1 MGSPRLILS
10 LLIMAICICRATG
23 QSSYA
28 RLETFGTRDGM
39 LSSKIYAL
47 EQGTDRKLWIG
58 TELGVSVYDGYQF
71 INYQYTSGNESIGR
85 ILSIATDSSKG
96 IWFGGDKGLFYW
108 SNGGITRIR
117 PTGKTILAPETLL
130 TDAAGN
136 VWIGDMNAL
145 YRIGANEIYKLH
157 KPARTVIDVSLA
169 PAYNGRVFGLSED
182 NKHNIYIASYEGIYR
197 IPAGSS
203 AVEMA
208 WKNHNMARPV
218 RSVTAISPDSLFWN
232 CLDSHPSQMIKGR
245 VSSRFTEDYIGR
257 TVFEYGGSI
266 YALTTSGVGILK
278 EGYAEP
284 LALFGEATNNAVAA
298 LIDAEENIW
307 IGSWEGL
314 LKFRRTGFR
323 QHVFPADSPKEIFSF
338 LERKNG
344 QVLLGSN
351 RGVVFTNGPGG
362 IEIDK
367 KIPRLFPLAEVMC
380 LYEDKEGGL
389 WAGSGYQGVSLFKN
403 NKLSNWKNTGFLKD
417 NNCEALYPAREGK
430 LFACTENGVTVID
443 PLGPE
448 PMIAHY
454 AFQKQYTRQPELFG
468 CFEMPG
474 SPTWF
479 YGSQGL
485 YLLRDNS
492 LVDDSVTGMPVVNL
506 YINKIIRDQ
515 KGNIW
520 IATQGKGLLKCL
532 LQNNKLVLQHQYDSR
547 NGLLSNIALSVLA
560 DKNNNIW
567 LGDYMSISVIVDPG
581 GNEHLIT
588 YNEKDGLL
596 SSYYQTLK
604 LEQQENGRVWGLTS
618 MGLFSIHPDSVINN
632 NLPPLLQL
640 NTVNTKGSVL
650 NFANDPSPS
659 FSYSSNS
666 MEFHFTAISLTDPSK
681 IRYAYRIKESDT
693 SWIYTTNRVVY
704 FNSLPPGSYSFELKA
719 CNNSNTWTTV
729 PFQYSFSIRPPFW
742 QTWWFR
748 TVALLIMAGLL
759 LFIFRRRVEA
769 IKNKAA
775 LRQQL
780 TELEGKALRAQMNPH
795 FIFNSLNA
803 IQELIVTKNVDEGYQ
818 YLSSFSKLLRLVLNN
833 SEKNSIPLSSEI
845 EMIRLQLSLESLRFK
860 NSFTYQFETADT
872 VETEMIKI
880 PPLLLQPYVENA
892 VWHGLRHK
900 EGEKN
905 LWIRI
910 MEKNGR
916 LDIEI
921 EDNGV
926 GRQRAGEIKKQKLGA
941 EQFESKGSVLSRQRI
956 KILND
961 QYPGA
966 AQVEIMDL
974 LTEKKEAAGTKVKIS
989 LPVNLP

>member
-1 MGSPRLILS
+1 MGFRSLIVCFLM
-10 LLIMAICICRATG
+10 MAFCMSRGAG
-23 QSSYA
+23 QSSYN
-28 RLETFGTRDGM
+28 RMETFGTRDGM

-47 EQGTDRKLWIG
+47 EQSRDRKLWIG

-71 INYQYTSGNESIGR
+71 TNYQYTSDNESLGR
-85 ILSIATDSSKG
+85 ILCIAADSSAG

-108 SNGGITRIR
+108 NNNGITRIR
-117 PTGKTILAPETLL
+117 ITGKSSLAPEALL

-145 YRIGANEIYKLH
+145 YRIGAKKIKDIH
-157 KPARTVIDVSLA
+157 QPARTGIDLSLT
-169 PAYNGRVFGLSED
+169 PAFTGRVFGLSED
-182 NKHNIYIASYEGIYR
+182 NKHSIYIASFEGIYR
-197 IPAGSS
+197 IPSGS
-203 AVEMA
+203 AVTAMV
-208 WKNHNMARPV
+208 WKNNNTSRPV
-218 RSVTAISPDSLFWN
+218 RSIAAISADSLFWN
-232 CLDSHPSQMIKGR
+232 CLDSHPSQMIKGS

-257 TVFEYGGSI
+257 SVFADRGKI
-266 YALTTSGVGILK
+266 FALTTSGIGILK

-284 LALFGEATNNAVAA
+284 IARFGDATNNAVAA

-323 QHVFPADSPKEIFSF
+323 QHILPADGPKEIFSF
-338 LERKNG
+338 LERRNG

-351 RGVVFTNGPGG
+351 RGTVFTTTPGG

-380 LYEDKEGGL
+380 LYEDKEAGL
-389 WAGSGYQGVSLFKN
+389 WAGSGYQGISLFKN

-430 LFACTENGVTVID
+430 LFACTENGVTLID
-443 PLGPE
+443 PLSPQPLSE
-448 PMIAHY
+448 HY
-454 AFQKQYTRQPELFG
+454 AFQNQYTRQPELFG
-468 CFEMPG
+468 SFQTTG

-485 YLLRDNS
+485 YVLRNNK
-492 LVDDSVTGMPVVNL
+492 LVDDAVQGIPVVNL
-506 YINKIIRDQ
+506 YINKIIRDK

-532 LQNNKLVLQHQYDSR
+532 LQNNKLVLQQQYDSR
-547 NGLLSNIALSVLA
+547 NGLPSDIALSVLA

-567 LGDYMSISVIVDPG
+567 LGDYMSVSMLFDPG
-581 GNEHLIT
+581 AKEHLVT

-604 LEQQENGRVWGLTS
+604 LEQQENGTIWGLTS

-632 NLPPLLQL
+632 SLPPVLLL
-640 NTVNTKGSVL
+640 NTVNVKGSAD
-650 NFANDPSPS
+650 NFAKQPSPS

-666 MEFHFTAISLTDPSK
+666 PEFHFTAISLTDPSK
-681 IRYAYRIKESDT
+681 IRYAYRVKESDT
-693 SWIYTTNRVVY
+693 AWTYTTNRSVN
-704 FNSLPPGSYSFELKA
+704 FNSLPPGSYTFQLKA
-719 CNNSNTWTTV
+719 CNNSNTWTTE

-748 TVALLIMAGLL
+748 IAALLLMAGLVL
-759 LFIFRRRVEA
+759 LLFRRRVVA

-803 IQELIVTKNVDEGYQ
+803 IQELIVTNNVEEGYQ
-818 YLSSFSKLLRLVLNN
+818 YLSNFSKLLRMVLNN
-833 SEKNSIPLSSEI
+833 SEKNSIPLSAEI
-845 EMIRLQLSLESLRFK
+845 EMIKLQLSLESLRFK
-860 NSFTYQFETADT
+860 NSFSYQFQTADT

-910 MEKNGR
+910 KENNGR

-966 AQVEIMDL
+966 AQVDIIDL
-974 LTEKKEAAGTKVKIS
+974 VTEKNGASGTQVKIS